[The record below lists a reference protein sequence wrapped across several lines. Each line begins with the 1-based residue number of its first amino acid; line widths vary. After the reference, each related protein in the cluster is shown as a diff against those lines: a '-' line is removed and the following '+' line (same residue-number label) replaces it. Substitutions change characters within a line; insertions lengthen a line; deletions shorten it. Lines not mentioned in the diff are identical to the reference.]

1 MTINLW
7 KKVYFFIQYYH
18 VQDFL
23 TLNLILQL
31 YFFTSKDYILSIGKS
46 LSNIDR
52 NETKKKSSIK
62 EKKKNIQNKTS
73 SNRFFQFHLRS
84 QFYGLMA
91 LQSRCSLFILII
103 KKSTDKIAK
112 SVCTCVWN
120 LFYE

>member
-62 EKKKNIQNKTS
+62 EKKKYTK
-73 SNRFFQFHLRS
+73 
-84 QFYGLMA
+84 
-91 LQSRCSLFILII
+91 
-103 KKSTDKIAK
+103 
-112 SVCTCVWN
+112 
-120 LFYE
+120 

>member
-31 YFFTSKDYILSIGKS
+31 YFFTSKNYILSIGKS

-62 EKKKNIQNKTS
+62 EKKKYTK
-73 SNRFFQFHLRS
+73 
-84 QFYGLMA
+84 
-91 LQSRCSLFILII
+91 
-103 KKSTDKIAK
+103 
-112 SVCTCVWN
+112 
-120 LFYE
+120 

>member
-52 NETKKKSSIK
+52 NETKK
-62 EKKKNIQNKTS
+62 N
-73 SNRFFQFHLRS
+73 
-84 QFYGLMA
+84 
-91 LQSRCSLFILII
+91 LQ
-103 KKSTDKIAK
+103 
-112 SVCTCVWN
+112 
-120 LFYE
+120 

>member
-31 YFFTSKDYILSIGKS
+31 YFFTSKNYILSIGKS

-52 NETKKKSSIK
+52 NETKK
-62 EKKKNIQNKTS
+62 N
-73 SNRFFQFHLRS
+73 
-84 QFYGLMA
+84 
-91 LQSRCSLFILII
+91 LQ
-103 KKSTDKIAK
+103 
-112 SVCTCVWN
+112 
-120 LFYE
+120 